1 MQRTTLYIIIC
12 LVIACLAAP
21 SNVWGRKTGGVY
33 SMASTEHRAIL
44 QDVFTMTQ
52 EHQQKRWYYKA
63 NYYFRSSMDLTKRN
77 IFVLCT
83 YNRRYF
89 LRGGRHIF
97 TEDYG
102 DMCYYPNDMFPRKV
116 RYTYSANGEDVPRG
130 FLMEYFNTNIYGRML
145 QDKRFLS
152 PLDSHNAPNYKYRVD
167 SIRGKYVFFTF
178 KAKRKNAQLVSGS
191 FTYNCQE
198 RCVTKF
204 QFSGMYNL
212 FVFDETIYM
221 GAKGSSRYFPKE
233 IRLDYKYL
241 YYGTVLKGSALSTQ
255 KYTIIQPYYYIPD
268 RRKSKHDHNISSMFT
283 LLCDSS
289 AVVNGAEAMA
299 KYRQIPLSKREDS
312 LFFQNPE
319 KVESGFMGWI
329 NTSKWGKKR
338 AARKVREKFVR
349 DSLQAESRR
358 RQTAMMR
365 IKYGKASTLTED
377 VKSESDGFTYDYKLD
392 TKNIKLLGYAPDTL
406 PQIQTH
412 EEETENSGQKVLK
425 TVGQMSEYL
434 FRNYKFNT
442 SPTGRFEVKSTD
454 LSYSDGDGVR
464 IRQDFQYVHLFSGWR
479 ELNVEAQAAYSFG
492 RKEMVGRVRGDFLA
506 QPRKDF
512 HLTIESGARNLTYNP
527 LDAYMFDDA
536 VVDSAGNSESITFVD
551 AYVDLSASRELLP
564 GFHLSLG
571 VGWHQRMPLHISPE
585 HRDELNIRGR
595 YTSLA
600 PHITLTY
607 TPCER
612 YYWRNN
618 RKIIVFSNKPT
629 YVLNYERAIKGV
641 VGGTSEYERW
651 EGMIMHDM
659 RVSPT
664 MRLVW
669 KAGGGLFTN
678 RAHNDFIEYEYFN
691 NGRIGYNWHDS
702 RSGVFHLLDYRFYN
716 QSNYYL
722 RGHMTLECPTLL
734 LRCVN
739 TYFLNAERLYG
750 SILFVKGVAPYVE
763 LGYGLSLKWA
773 DVSYFVSYL
782 KEQGFKGGFK
792 FNLHL
797 FD

>member
-1 MQRTTLYIIIC
+1 MQRVVHIIIC
-12 LVIACLAAP
+12 FVIAFLLAPP
-21 SNVWGRKTGGVY
+21 SSWGRTASGVY
-33 SMASTEHRAIL
+33 SLADKEHRAIL
-44 QDVFTMTQ
+44 QDVYTLTR

-63 NYYFRSSMDLTKRN
+63 NYYFRSSMDLTQRN

-89 LRGGRHIF
+89 LRGGRHVF

-102 DMCYYPNDMFPRKV
+102 DMCYYPNGMYPRKV

-145 QDKRFLS
+145 QEKRFFS
-152 PLDSHNAPNYKYRVD
+152 PLDSHNASYYKYRVD
-167 SIRGKYVFFTF
+167 SVRGKYAFFTF
-178 KAKRKNAQLVSGS
+178 KARHKNAQLVSGS
-191 FTYNCQE
+191 FTYNCRE

-204 QFSGMYNL
+204 RFRGMYNL

-221 GAKGSSRYFPKE
+221 GTGGRSRYFPKE
-233 IRLDYKYL
+233 MHLDYKFL
-241 YYGTVLKGSALSTQ
+241 YYGSVLKGSALSSQ
-255 KYTIIQPYYYIPD
+255 KYTLVQPHYYIPD
-268 RRKSKHDHNISSMFT
+268 RRLSKHDHNISSMFR

-289 AVVNGAEAMA
+289 AVVSGAEAMA
-299 KYRQIPLSKREDS
+299 RYRQIPLTRREDS

-319 KVESGFMGWI
+319 KVESGFLGWI

-338 AARKVREKFVR
+338 AARKAREKFVR
-349 DSLQAESRR
+349 DSLQAEARR
-358 RQTAMMR
+358 RQAAMMR

-377 VKSESDGFTYDYKLD
+377 AKSESDNLAFSYKVN
-392 TKNIKLLGYAPDTL
+392 TKDIKLLGYAPDTL
-406 PQIQTH
+406 AHVQTY
-412 EEETENSGQKVLK
+412 EETETSGHRVLR

-442 SPTGRFEVKSTD
+442 SPAGRFEVKSTD

-464 IRQDFQYVHLFSGWR
+464 IRQDFLYVHLFPGWR

-492 RKEMVGRVRGDFLA
+492 RKEMVGRVRGDFLV
-506 QPRKDF
+506 QPRRDF
-512 HLTIESGARNLTYNP
+512 HVTLEGGARNLTYNP
-527 LDAYMFDDA
+527 LDAYKFDDA
-536 VVDSAGNSESITFVD
+536 VVDSAGNAESITFVD
-551 AYVDLSASRELLP
+551 AYVDLSASRELFP
-564 GFHLSLG
+564 GFRLGLG
-571 VGWHQRMPLHISPE
+571 VGWHQRMPLHISDR
-585 HRDELNIRGR
+585 HREELNIRGR
-595 YTSLA
+595 YTSMA
-600 PHITLTY
+600 PHVTLTY

-618 RKIIVFSNKPT
+618 RKVIVFSNKPT
-629 YVLNYERAIKGV
+629 YMLNYERAIKGA

-651 EGMIMHDM
+651 EGMITHDM
-659 RVSPT
+659 RLSPT

-702 RSGVFHLLDYRFYN
+702 RSGVFHLLDYKYYN

-722 RGHMTLECPTLL
+722 RGHMTLESPTLL
-734 LRCVN
+734 LRHVS
-739 TYFLNAERLYG
+739 TYLLNAERLYG

-763 LGYGLSLKWA
+763 LGYGLSVKWA